1 MSKKKMDYEAMLKS
15 VRSGYQAFESSPYKW
30 QEVDPNGKGEKKV
43 QFGLCRACMQGDCA
57 TLVTL
62 EDGVVVRTEGRPD
75 APPNYGTLCPKG
87 NSEIMGMY
95 NPYRVKAP
103 MIRTNPEK
111 GLEVDPMWKEVSW
124 EEALDYAA
132 AGLRKVREKDPR
144 GLVICEG
151 WGQRDT
157 ILRGA
162 FGHAFGTPNETGS
175 HGALCTVHYPSG
187 LVHSG
192 YPVAVVD
199 LEYCNYHI
207 TMGRSLGPNFG
218 AVPGMRKFA
227 KAIERGMKLVCVDPR
242 SSYEA
247 AKGEWVPIRP
257 GTDLAFLLA
266 MNHVMMHEIQIY
278 DQWFMKNRTN
288 GPYLIGPD
296 GKYLRDSE
304 TGKPL
309 MWDPIEKTA
318 KPYNADFKDI
328 ALEGTYTVEGVEC
341 RTGFQAVKDRMKKYT
356 PEWAEA
362 ITTVPPATVRRVAR
376 EFIDHARI
384 GSTIE
389 IDGFT
394 FPFRP
399 VSLNVERNVT
409 NRRGGTYADLAGKLI
424 NMMVG
429 NIEVP
434 GGCLS
439 CSFRGPIMGPTE
451 DGTSTPQYEAIPR
464 PFKFP
469 PDSATLKE
477 FYPHQHTAPHLA
489 LKSILN
495 PERHHLPYK
504 VEAWMSVGGNPIR
517 QNAQP
522 QAYVEGFKKLSF
534 SVAIAFH
541 MDECAILSDVLLP
554 EHSALERMRV
564 APFYPEH
571 QSMDNEVC
579 GLKMIQ
585 YREPVPTLFNTKH
598 VDEIFTELAER
609 LGILTGE
616 GGLYDHLNREIDWV
630 DKTDGLNLNG
640 EWKLDI
646 NRKYTLEE
654 IYDRQIRGWPY
665 NKNKWTLKDLRQN
678 GYLEYWRP
686 RKEFYLYYYFPD
698 NQTRHPFYLMG
709 LKTVGDRLRENL
721 KQHHISFPGVPD
733 DEYIFDLYDPVVHWV
748 ETSETNPPPGYD
760 LWAINWK
767 TPYYANDAG
776 NLTGNPWLAEI
787 YTKDPWEANVLLNP
801 ATAERKGLT
810 DGDPVIVESRY
821 GKVEG
826 RVRLSELFHP
836 DTAGIGGSYGLGTL
850 QSNPLNRIGPFF
862 NNLLSLDDHTFD
874 GVSGGQ
880 DTAPAVKV
888 YRKEGG
894 K

>member
-1 MSKKKMDYEAMLKS
+1 MAQKKMDYEAMLKS
-15 VRSGYQAFESSPYKW
+15 VQSGYKAFESSPYQW
-30 QEVDPNGKGEKKV
+30 QAVDSNAKGQKKA
-43 QFGLCRACMQGDCA
+43 QFGLCRACMQGDCS

-75 APPNYGTLCPKG
+75 VPPNYGSLCPKG

-95 NPYRVKAP
+95 NPYRIKSP

-111 GLEVDPMWKEVSW
+111 GLDVDPMWKEVTW
-124 EEALDYAA
+124 DEALNYAA
-132 AGLRKVREKDPR
+132 EGLRKIRKKDPR

-192 YPVAVVD
+192 YPVAIVD
-199 LEYCNYHI
+199 LEYCTYHI
-207 TMGRSLGPNFG
+207 TLGRSLGPNFG

-266 MNHVMMHEIQIY
+266 MNHVMMFEIQTY

-288 GPYLIGPD
+288 GPYLIRED
-296 GKYLRDSE
+296 GQYLRDAE

-309 MWDPIEKTA
+309 MWDPVEETA
-318 KPYNADFKDI
+318 KPYNAEFKDI
-328 ALEGTYTVEGVEC
+328 ALEGVYTVEGFEC
-341 RTGFQAVKDRMKKYT
+341 RTGFQAVKDRIREYT
-356 PEWAEA
+356 PEWAET
-362 ITTVPPATVRRVAR
+362 ITTVPPVTVRRLAR

-409 NRRGGTYADLAGKLI
+409 NRRGGTYADFAGKLI

-451 DGTSTPQYEAIPR
+451 DGTSTPQYEAVPR

-495 PERHHLPYK
+495 PERHYLPYT

-522 QAYVEGFKKLSF
+522 EAYVEGFKKLSF

-554 EHSALERMRV
+554 EHSALERIRV
-564 APFYPEH
+564 IPFYPQH

-630 DKTDGLNLNG
+630 DKTDGLNLNA

-665 NKNKWTLKDLRQN
+665 NKNNWTIEDLKQN

-709 LKTVGDRLRENL
+709 LKTVGDRLKENL
-721 KQHHISFPGVPD
+721 QQHHISFPGVPD
-733 DEYIFDLYDPVVHWV
+733 DGYIFDLYDPVVHWV
-748 ETSETNPPPGYD
+748 ETSETNPPKEYD
-760 LWAINWK
+760 LWAVNWK

-787 YTKDPWEANVLLNP
+787 YAKDPWEANVLLNP
-801 ATAERKGLT
+801 ITAARKGLRE
-810 DGDPVIVESRY
+810 GDAVVVASRY
-821 GKVEG
+821 GKLEG
-826 RVRLSELFHP
+826 RIRVSELFHP
-836 DTAGIGGSYGLGTL
+836 DTAGIAGSYGPGTM
-850 QSNPLNRIGPFF
+850 QSNPLNRVGPCF
-862 NNLLSLDDHTFD
+862 NNLLSIDDHTFD
-874 GVSGGQ
+874 GISAGQ
-880 DTAPAVKV
+880 DTAPAVKI
-888 YRKEGG
+888 YKKEVGQ
-894 K
+894 

>member
-1 MSKKKMDYEAMLKS
+1 MAKKKMDYEAMLKS
-15 VRSGYQAFESSPYKW
+15 VQSGYKAFASAPYKW
-30 QEVDPNGKGEKKV
+30 QEVDPQAKGERKV
-43 QFGLCRACMQGDCA
+43 QFGLCRACMQGDCS

-75 APPNYGTLCPKG
+75 APPNYGSLCPKG

-95 NPYRVKAP
+95 NPYRIKSP

-111 GLEVDPMWKEVSW
+111 GLDVDPMWKEVSW
-124 EEALDYAA
+124 DKALNYAA
-132 AGLRKVREKDPR
+132 EGLRKVREKDPR

-192 YPVAVVD
+192 YPVAIVD

-207 TMGRSLGPNFG
+207 TLGRSLGPNFG

-278 DQWFMKNRTN
+278 DRWFMKNRTN
-288 GPYLIGPD
+288 GPYLIQRD
-296 GKYLRDSE
+296 GEYLRHSA

-309 MWDPIEKTA
+309 MWDPVEETA
-318 KPYNADFKDI
+318 KPYNAEFKDI
-328 ALEGTYTVEGVEC
+328 ALEGTYTVEGFEC
-341 RTGFQAVKDRMKKYT
+341 RTGFQAVKDRIREYT
-356 PEWAEA
+356 PEWAET
-362 ITTVPPATVRRVAR
+362 ITTVPPAAVRRLAR

-409 NRRGGTYADLAGKLI
+409 NRRGGTYADFAGKLI

-451 DGTSTPQYEAIPR
+451 DGTSTPRYEAVPR

-469 PDSATLKE
+469 PDSATLRE

-495 PERHHLPYK
+495 PERHYLPYT

-522 QAYVEGFKKLSF
+522 EAYVEGFKKLSF

-554 EHSALERMRV
+554 EHSALERIRV
-564 APFYPEH
+564 IPFYPQH

-665 NKNKWTLKDLRQN
+665 NKNNWTIEDLRQN

-709 LKTVGDRLRENL
+709 LKTVGDRLKENL
-721 KQHHISFPGVPD
+721 QQHHISFPGVPD
-733 DEYIFDLYDPVVHWV
+733 DDYIFDLYDPVVHWV
-748 ETSETNPPPGYD
+748 ETSETNPPKEYD
-760 LWAINWK
+760 LWAVNWK

-787 YTKDPWEANVLLNP
+787 YAKDPWEANVLLNP
-801 ATAERKGLT
+801 ITAARKGLRE
-810 DGDPVIVESRY
+810 GDAVVVASRY
-821 GKVEG
+821 GKLEG
-826 RVRLSELFHP
+826 RIRVSELFHP
-836 DTAGIGGSYGLGTL
+836 DTAGIAGSYGPGTM
-850 QSNPLNRIGPFF
+850 QSNPLNRVGPCF
-862 NNLLSLDDHTFD
+862 NNLLSIDDHTFD
-874 GVSGGQ
+874 GISAGQ
-880 DTAPAVKV
+880 DTAPAVKI
-888 YRKEGG
+888 YKKEVG